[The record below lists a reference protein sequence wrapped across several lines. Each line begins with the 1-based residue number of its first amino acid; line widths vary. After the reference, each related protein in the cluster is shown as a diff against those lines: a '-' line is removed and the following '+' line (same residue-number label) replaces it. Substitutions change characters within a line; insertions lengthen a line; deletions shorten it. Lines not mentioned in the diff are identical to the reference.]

1 MKPSKVRKASSPGTA
16 STAVA
21 DIEEDEEVEEEKV
34 NFFSGHIQ
42 MRKFPVCFR
51 S

>member
-1 MKPSKVRKASSPGTA
+1 MKHSKVRKASSPGMA